1 MPVSAIG
8 VYPQSCKLSALCFSA
23 PITSE
28 KGPYKHTAVE
38 SATPAVVFVPDSS
51 EGKFVMTFSLDK
63 SDI

>member
-8 VYPQSCKLSALCFSA
+8 VYSQSSKLSALSFSA
-23 PITSE
+23 PIMAE

-38 SATPAVVFVPDSS
+38 SATLAVGFLPDSS
-51 EGKFVMTFSLDK
+51 EGKFMMTFSLDK

>member
-8 VYPQSCKLSALCFSA
+8 VYSQSSKLSALCFSA
-23 PITSE
+23 PIMAE

-38 SATPAVVFVPDSS
+38 SVVVFLPDSS
-51 EGKFVMTFSLDK
+51 DGKFMMTFSLDK

>member
-8 VYPQSCKLSALCFSA
+8 VYSQRSKLSALCFSA
-23 PITSE
+23 PIMAE

-38 SATPAVVFVPDSS
+38 STTPAVIFLPDSS
-51 EGKFVMTFSLDK
+51 EGKFMMTFSLDK